1 MKNRILDQIIR
12 SMALLKKD
20 VMIYYSKGPVVLMGV
35 LWPAIMFISFALGRG
50 MAIEALMPGLI
61 GVSVF
66 FTCSAISPVA
76 FPWETAQRTL
86 ERLIS
91 APVAIWTILFGD
103 MLASAM
109 VGIVV
114 SIVPIMIAL
123 GFGVTFTNP
132 LMMALAV
139 IVGSVCFATMALLI
153 SVPPVSAPQYTQMLS
168 TLIKFPLLFISG
180 VFIPLSS
187 LSPAARAISYISP
200 LTYFT
205 DIARYAA
212 GHGSY
217 LPLYADFLAILAF
230 TFVFW
235 VVAVKL
241 HNKTLPLRL

>member
-1 MKNRILDQIIR
+1 
-12 SMALLKKD
+12 
-20 VMIYYSKGPVVLMGV
+20 
-35 LWPAIMFISFALGRG
+35 
-50 MAIEALMPGLI
+50 
-61 GVSVF
+61 
-66 FTCSAISPVA
+66 
-76 FPWETAQRTL
+76 
-86 ERLIS
+86 
-91 APVAIWTILFGD
+91 
-103 MLASAM
+103 